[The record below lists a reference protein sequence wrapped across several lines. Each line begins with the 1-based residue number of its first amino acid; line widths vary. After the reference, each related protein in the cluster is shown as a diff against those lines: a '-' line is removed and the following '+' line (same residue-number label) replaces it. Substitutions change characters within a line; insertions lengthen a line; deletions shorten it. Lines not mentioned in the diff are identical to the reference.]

1 MKSFAKTTRFF
12 VGNCIICT
20 YVIIKSFRLNAMA
33 SKVFTVAFFMITLWV
48 TEALAMPI
56 VALIPLVLFP
66 LMKICKVDEAAA
78 PYANPV
84 VFLFMG
90 GFMIGLAIEKWNL
103 HKRIALNIIKFTGTS
118 GNKIIL
124 GFIIA
129 AGFKHVA

>member
-1 MKSFAKTTRFF
+1 MKSFAKKQPGFLLAIVLF
-12 VGNCIICT
+12 VLMLLLNPLG
-20 YVIIKSFRLNAMA
+20 LNAMA
-33 SKVFTVAFFMITLWV
+33 SKVLAIAFFMITLWV

-90 GFMIGLAIEKWNL
+90 GFMIGLAIEKMEL
-103 HKRIALNIIKFTGTS
+103 TQTHS
-118 GNKIIL
+118 P
-124 GFIIA
+124 
-129 AGFKHVA
+129 